1 MSYGGHQLEIKMIGG
16 LLMGYE
22 LITAVGID
30 VSKNKSMI
38 AACRP
43 GGEVLLEPF
52 EIHHTSEG
60 LNYLIKK
67 LGCIDGEVRVVMEH
81 TGMYWRPIAVAL
93 KNAGFFVSVI
103 NAMLIHH
110 FSNNSLRKVKTDKA
124 DSLKIANY
132 ALSYWSS
139 LQELSGEDETRQM
152 LKFQNRLYE
161 RVQSTSVALRNG
173 LISLVD
179 QTFPGANNFFGAE
192 IRNNCGH
199 VKWVDFVKRFWHKDC
214 VVSQSINNFSES
226 YRKWCNRNNYQF
238 RKTTAE
244 KIYMTAKNSVATF
257 PKNESTKILITQ
269 AVDSLNAVYDSL
281 HIIRSEM
288 LRLSSLL
295 PEFDVVMAMKG
306 AGNITGPQLMAEIG
320 DVRRF
325 KSKNSLVAFAGM
337 DAPPYQSGSFE
348 SKSRRVSKRG
358 TPHLRKTLFLVCQA
372 ILQSVDFEN
381 PVFCFMDKKRAEG
394 KHYYVYMVA
403 GSAKFLRIYY
413 AKVIEHLKNIDNN

>member
-1 MSYGGHQLEIKMIGG
+1 M
-16 LLMGYE
+16 
-22 LITAVGID
+22 
-30 VSKNKSMI
+30 
-38 AACRP
+38 
-43 GGEVLLEPF
+43 
-52 EIHHTSEG
+52 
-60 LNYLIKK
+60 
-67 LGCIDGEVRVVMEH
+67 
-81 TGMYWRPIAVAL
+81 
-93 KNAGFFVSVI
+93 
-103 NAMLIHH
+103 
-110 FSNNSLRKVKTDKA
+110 
-124 DSLKIANY
+124 
-132 ALSYWSS
+132 
-139 LQELSGEDETRQM
+139 
-152 LKFQNRLYE
+152 
-161 RVQSTSVALRNG
+161 
-173 LISLVD
+173 
-179 QTFPGANNFFGAE
+179 
-192 IRNNCGH
+192 
-199 VKWVDFVKRFWHKDC
+199 
-214 VVSQSINNFSES
+214 
-226 YRKWCNRNNYQF
+226 
-238 RKTTAE
+238 
-244 KIYMTAKNSVATF
+244 
-257 PKNESTKILITQ
+257 ITQ

-281 HIIRSEM
+281 HIIRYEM

-306 AGNITGPQLMAEIG
+306 GGNITGPQLMAEIG